1 VAADRSA
8 GALTMQTLSIF
19 GRVYVTLVVLAGG
32 LFLGRGVI
40 EAGFDQ
46 PLLFLSLA
54 ALSSLAAALKV
65 TLPLT
70 ASGSTMSVSYAVDFA
85 SLLLIGPDETMLVA
99 ATSALS
105 QCLLN
110 RKEQNPLHRTLF
122 SMASLVVTVQAAGM
136 IMRLL
141 GDPDSTDP
149 LATMAGPLIGAACV
163 YFLVNTGLVAA
174 AIAMATGD
182 QITTVWHT
190 NFLWSAPSYF
200 VGAATAAVAAWF
212 VTHAGYWVAA
222 LMFAPVYLTFR
233 TYKIYMGRIEDEQ
246 RHVQQTSDLH
256 LATIEALARAIDAKD
271 QTTQSHIRRVQ
282 HYAVRLANAA
292 GLPANA
298 VQGVKTAALLHD
310 IGKLAVP
317 EHILSKPGP
326 LTQEEFQK
334 IRIHPQVGAEIIA
347 AVPFPYPVAPLILS
361 HHERWDGK
369 GYPSG
374 LAGED
379 IPVGARIL
387 TIVDYYDAVTTE
399 RPYHKAMS
407 HESAVALL
415 EHEAGRALDPALVR
429 TFIEML
435 PAMIAEVAAF
445 PEETPAA
452 SHSATLPGET
462 ATGLVPVSNGR
473 SAYENIAHAHRE
485 IYALYEIAQTMGTSL
500 GLQDTMALVSSKLTN
515 IVPWSA
521 CALYLRQPDGETV
534 KCHFAVGVDVPKFLG
549 GSVKLGKGL
558 SGWVMQ
564 NRRTLVNADPNV
576 SFEAAG
582 LPGTELKSAIVCPLY
597 AGAETLIGCLAL
609 YHLEA
614 KRYTEDHR
622 RLLERVA
629 EQAGPVI
636 ANSLTFAQT
645 QEDSLTDQL
654 TSLPNRRSLFTHL
667 SRELSRAERLKS
679 EVGLLVLDVDEFK
692 VINDTYGHHIGD
704 RALREIANAL
714 QAGLRPYD
722 LCVRYAGDEFIVVL
736 SDCSRE
742 LAETRRHELQERISQ
757 IELEVRAGKTI
768 RLGVSIGASVYPQ
781 DGTDYEALLA
791 DADHRMY
798 RDKTRRR
805 RTRTPADIEASGPIF
820 PPSVPV
826 APLEE
831 RTSLH

>member
-1 VAADRSA
+1 
-8 GALTMQTLSIF
+8 
-19 GRVYVTLVVLAGG
+19 
-32 LFLGRGVI
+32 
-40 EAGFDQ
+40 
-46 PLLFLSLA
+46 
-54 ALSSLAAALKV
+54 
-65 TLPLT
+65 
-70 ASGSTMSVSYAVDFA
+70 
-85 SLLLIGPDETMLVA
+85 
-99 ATSALS
+99 
-105 QCLLN
+105 
-110 RKEQNPLHRTLF
+110 
-122 SMASLVVTVQAAGM
+122 
-136 IMRLL
+136 
-141 GDPDSTDP
+141 
-149 LATMAGPLIGAACV
+149 
-163 YFLVNTGLVAA
+163 
-174 AIAMATGD
+174 
-182 QITTVWHT
+182 
-190 NFLWSAPSYF
+190 
-200 VGAATAAVAAWF
+200 
-212 VTHAGYWVAA
+212 
-222 LMFAPVYLTFR
+222 
-233 TYKIYMGRIEDEQ
+233 
-246 RHVQQTSDLH
+246 
-256 LATIEALARAIDAKD
+256 
-271 QTTQSHIRRVQ
+271 
-282 HYAVRLANAA
+282 
-292 GLPANA
+292 
-298 VQGVKTAALLHD
+298 
-310 IGKLAVP
+310 
-317 EHILSKPGP
+317 
-326 LTQEEFQK
+326 
-334 IRIHPQVGAEIIA
+334 
-347 AVPFPYPVAPLILS
+347 
-361 HHERWDGK
+361 
-369 GYPSG
+369 
-374 LAGED
+374 
-379 IPVGARIL
+379 
-387 TIVDYYDAVTTE
+387 
-399 RPYHKAMS
+399 
-407 HESAVALL
+407 
-415 EHEAGRALDPALVR
+415 
-429 TFIEML
+429 
-435 PAMIAEVAAF
+435 
-445 PEETPAA
+445 
-452 SHSATLPGET
+452 
-462 ATGLVPVSNGR
+462 
-473 SAYENIAHAHRE
+473 
-485 IYALYEIAQTMGTSL
+485 
-500 GLQDTMALVSSKLTN
+500 
-515 IVPWSA
+515 
-521 CALYLRQPDGETV
+521 
-534 KCHFAVGVDVPKFLG
+534 
-549 GSVKLGKGL
+549 
-558 SGWVMQ
+558 MQ